1 MHEFKLIHI
10 YTPSPV
16 LLLSIS
22 SSTDIAMSTSI
33 SLSTVSLSLLGCTLL
48 TCSSSSFVSQ
58 SSLSS
63 LVFDLH
69 SLQFEEDLEIEPD
82 RWFSPGS
89 AYITADTFSIKL
101 GEIPLEA
108 STPTLSSL
116 KLSSEP
122 DDMRSVVQIPS
133 VVPSKVV
140 GGS

>member
-116 KLSSEP
+116 KLSSEL
-122 DDMRSVVQIPS
+122 DDMRSVV
-133 VVPSKVV
+133 
-140 GGS
+140 